1 MLDLERR
8 ALLIQTIAYLFTGFE
23 QDSKSGAVKVMAD
36 SLHVIEVTAESFQ
49 RVVVEGS
56 YERPVLVDFWADWC
70 APCRMLMPILAS
82 IANDYGGKL
91 LVAKVNTEE
100 EQTLAVDYGI
110 RSLPTVQLF
119 KDGRPADQFMGA
131 LPEPQVRKFL
141 ERHLPRESDRFLAQ
155 ARGLLSSGDL
165 AGATRMLEQARQADP
180 ENTRVQLVEAG
191 IQAAAGNPQGAQ
203 AILDD
208 LPRELADDPEVVN
221 LKGHVGF
228 AALQAD
234 SPSEAEFRSRLEKDP
249 KDSDARYRLAA
260 HRVVSGDFEG
270 ALEQLL
276 ELMKQDRTFKDDAGR
291 KGMLTVF
298 SMLGEQSDLVSHYR
312 SRMLNALY

>member
-1 MLDLERR
+1 
-8 ALLIQTIAYLFTGFE
+8 
-23 QDSKSGAVKVMAD
+23 MAD
-36 SLHVIEVTAESFQ
+36 SPHVITVTAESFQ
-49 RVVVEGS
+49 QIVVEGS

-70 APCRMLMPILAS
+70 APCRMLMPVLAS
-82 IANDYGGKL
+82 LADDYGGKL

-100 EQTLAVDYGI
+100 ERTLAVDYGI

-119 KDGRPADQFMGA
+119 KDGQPVDQFMGA
-131 LPEPQVRKFL
+131 LPEPQVREFL

-155 ARGLLSSGDL
+155 AQGLLSAGDL
-165 AGATRMLEQARQADP
+165 AGATRMLDQAREADP
-180 ENTRVQLVEAG
+180 ENARVRLVAVE
-191 IQAAAGNPQGAQ
+191 IEAAAGNIRNAQ

-208 LPRELADDPEVVN
+208 LPRELAEDPEVAS
-221 LKGHVGF
+221 LKGRIGF

-234 SPSEAEFRSRLEKDP
+234 SPSEAVLRSRLEKDP
-249 KDSDARYRLAA
+249 KDSDARHRLAA
-260 HRVVSGDFEG
+260 HQVVRGDLEG

-276 ELMKQDRTFKDDAGR
+276 ELMKQDRAFRDDAGR

-298 SMLGEQSDLVSHYR
+298 AMLGEQSDLVTRYR